1 MRVHWKLFLAEKKKK
16 HCSSSR
22 THREKPHCDPPS
34 LVWGDIFFKPAPKA
48 PETFYCFSISPSSA
62 EIKSSLGDVDAACA
76 FPLPPPVPAFI
87 LLTRK
92 QSIDLFWLLL
102 KICSKKNYSFFLVGR
117 GQKQRRWLNHFRPTK
132 EQIWHCFTAEGWRVF
147 FGYRFYD
154 HISKKIFLLLCWLS
168 LLPAMPCFLRYS
180 KFHQKNT
187 CTFFI
192 QSEKSI
198 GRDAHRFFLIL
209 HQEFWF

>member
-1 MRVHWKLFLAEKKKK
+1 MAEATTTEKPMRVHWKLFLAEKKKKK

-34 LVWGDIFFKPAPKA
+34 LVWWDIFLNQRRRRLKHFI
-48 PETFYCFSISPSSA
+48 FSPFPPVVLKLNQVLVTSMQRVPSP
-62 EIKSSLGDVDAACA
+62 
-76 FPLPPPVPAFI
+76 FPLPVPAFI

-102 KICSKKNYSFFLVGR
+102 KICSKKNYFFLVGR

-147 FGYRFYD
+147 LAIEFTT
-154 HISKKIFLLLCWLS
+154 ISPKKYSFFFVDWACF
-168 LLPAMPCFLRYS
+168 PPCLAFCDTPSFTRKTLVLFS
-180 KFHQKNT
+180 SSQK
-187 CTFFI
+187 
-192 QSEKSI
+192 K
-198 GRDAHRFFLIL
+198 A
-209 HQEFWF
+209 